1 MVVFLICFPFVPV
14 SAACGGSQARDQ
26 TRAIAAAPSAEM
38 TILDPSPTVPQE
50 TSVDLLFKPFWALF
64 LLKA

>member
-1 MVVFLICFPFVPV
+1 MPV